1 MQRYRDKVVTLK
13 ILIVDDHRLFADA
26 LSITLKNAYPEAD
39 ITTCE
44 QPRWLLENRQQLPQF
59 NLVILDQAMPDLDG
73 LSLLGVVGRLMTD
86 AKVLVCSGSATE
98 VTVRRAL
105 QLKVNGFVDKSEP
118 VEKILL
124 AIREVMAG
132 RSYYSESF
140 RLMAGNAAEE
150 TLTLTRQQ
158 LAILAMLQEGHGNKE
173 IARQL
178 FVSVNTIKTHLR
190 PRAYLIL
197 ASRYFSLSMSSS
209 FWINV
214 SAATGLNRTCLSFGK
229 A

>member
-1 MQRYRDKVVTLK
+1 M
-13 ILIVDDHRLFADA
+13 
-26 LSITLKNAYPEAD
+26 KNAYPEAD

-190 PRAYLIL
+190 LLYEKLE
-197 ASRYFSLSMSSS
+197 
-209 FWINV
+209 V
-214 SAATGLNRTCLSFGK
+214 SNRTACIDK
-229 A
+229 ARNLGLI

>member
-1 MQRYRDKVVTLK
+1 MQRDRDKVVTLK

-26 LSITLKNAYPEAD
+26 LSNTLKNAYPEAD

-190 PRAYLIL
+190 LLYEKLE
-197 ASRYFSLSMSSS
+197 
-209 FWINV
+209 V
-214 SAATGLNRTCLSFGK
+214 SNRTACIDK
-229 A
+229 ARNLGLI